1 MGWAIATTGL
11 LLPLGI
17 YAQQSSALP
26 GSIVEAERVIV
37 TGSNIP
43 SAEEVGPNP
52 VDTYRPT
59 DIEKLGVRNSTDFL
73 TNLPQEMGTTVNQ
86 NTTNGQTGGDGAVV
100 PNLRGLLPKETLVLI
115 DGKRVAINGFGGA
128 IANGFSS
135 PGVDLNL
142 IPFSMIDHIDILKD
156 GASAVYGSDAVAGV
170 INIFLLHKFRGL
182 EIGGSIG
189 NTNMGA
195 SNDARELEG
204 WLKAGT
210 GDDKTDILVIADFY
224 DRAAIY
230 SRDRDIE
237 SNAFGIPWGT
247 VEFRSP
253 YLPGRVPGGRRLIPK
268 LFFSANSPPP
278 HSAPNAATS
287 PFYIRAGFP
296 LRFWWTTGG
305 KSQCIS
311 RCRQGLLVLTQ
322 PNTFLRLGTY
332 GYKGGGDYFL
342 YNYLAVTTD
351 IPCGGPP
358 KLLWLFYA
366 RYLQQVL

>member
-1 MGWAIATTGL
+1 
-11 LLPLGI
+11 
-17 YAQQSSALP
+17 
-26 GSIVEAERVIV
+26 
-37 TGSNIP
+37 
-43 SAEEVGPNP
+43 
-52 VDTYRPT
+52 
-59 DIEKLGVRNSTDFL
+59 
-73 TNLPQEMGTTVNQ
+73 
-86 NTTNGQTGGDGAVV
+86 
-100 PNLRGLLPKETLVLI
+100 
-115 DGKRVAINGFGGA
+115 
-128 IANGFSS
+128 
-135 PGVDLNL
+135 
-142 IPFSMIDHIDILKD
+142 MIDHIDILKD

-247 VEFRSP
+247 VDFRSP
-253 YLPGRVPGGRRLIPK
+253 YLPGRVPGRRRLIPR

-296 LRFWWTTGG
+296 VDVLN
-305 KSQCIS
+305 
-311 RCRQGLLVLTQ
+311 GLPVAN
-322 PNTFLRLGTY
+322 PNAYPGPPGIVGPNAAKHLPQTGTY
-332 GYKGGGDYFL
+332 GYKGGGDYFM
-342 YNYLAVTTD
+342 YNFLAVTTD
-351 IPCGGPP
+351 IPSADRQSYYGSFTRDICE
-358 KLLWLFYA
+358 
-366 RYLQQVL
+366 QVSESIRATSNIRAHSLTQ